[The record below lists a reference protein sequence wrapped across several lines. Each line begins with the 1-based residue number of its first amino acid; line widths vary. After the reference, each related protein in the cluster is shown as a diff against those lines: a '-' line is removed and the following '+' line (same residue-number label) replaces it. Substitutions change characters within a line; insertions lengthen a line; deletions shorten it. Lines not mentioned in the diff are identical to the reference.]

1 MRSGTELE
9 PRAIKPWSALHR
21 PHKVLAIRLHALGDT
36 VITLPYLR
44 SLRDHLP
51 NVQLDFLTRKEV
63 ASIPQ
68 HVDLF
73 DHVFLI
79 GGRRNFTL
87 QMLST
92 FLLLPR
98 LMRQRYDV
106 VIDLQRNKLS
116 RLVRRVLRPAGYS
129 EFDRLSLI
137 AAGERTRL
145 TIEAAGLGPV
155 GLKAQLTLKDPAL
168 GRDILHRHG
177 WKTDSA
183 LVVLNPAG
191 FFVTRHWP
199 IEHYVEFARLW
210 LTHYNPHTQFLLLG
224 TDQIAARVHV
234 LHAALGEHV
243 INLVGKTSAA
253 EAFAVLQNVDLMLT
267 EDSGLMHMAW
277 VSGRPTVALFGST
290 RSDWARPLGEH
301 TIYLDSADLPCGNCM
316 QATCQFGDVHCLTR
330 YTPSFVFA
338 QARSLLERLRQ
349 RA

>member
-1 MRSGTELE
+1 
-9 PRAIKPWSALHR
+9 
-21 PHKVLAIRLHALGDT
+21 
-36 VITLPYLR
+36 
-44 SLRDHLP
+44 
-51 NVQLDFLTRKEV
+51 
-63 ASIPQ
+63 
-68 HVDLF
+68 
-73 DHVFLI
+73 
-79 GGRRNFTL
+79 
-87 QMLST
+87 
-92 FLLLPR
+92 
-98 LMRQRYDV
+98 
-106 VIDLQRNKLS
+106 
-116 RLVRRVLRPAGYS
+116 
-129 EFDRLSLI
+129 
-137 AAGERTRL
+137 
-145 TIEAAGLGPV
+145 
-155 GLKAQLTLKDPAL
+155 
-168 GRDILHRHG
+168 
-177 WKTDSA
+177 
-183 LVVLNPAG
+183 
-191 FFVTRHWP
+191 
-199 IEHYVEFARLW
+199 LW